1 MIILGIVLAV
11 IGLLIGSP
19 LLLWIGVAL
28 IIIGLVFNIGGVGGP
43 RRGGGRRYWY

>member
-1 MIILGIVLAV
+1 MILLGIVLLV
-11 IGLLIGSP
+11 IGLFISP
-19 LLLWIGVAL
+19 LLFWIGVAL